1 MYDIKCLGYP
11 EGKSIF
17 QKTKINIKNKT
28 KLEKKSRKYWEN
40 NENIQFFLNNLT
52 QKLNLKKPED
62 WKFITQK
69 QIQKF
74 GGSSLLKKYSLHEIK
89 CLANP
94 NHKNLFIKQKKTNG
108 YWNSIDNIQKF
119 LLDVKEKLNLESI
132 HDWNSITLKQLKQ
145 LGGSSLIQNYSLYEI
160 KCFACP
166 EGKNE
171 FSLPNKPIGY
181 WEKQENIDDFLL
193 LLREKLNL
201 ITAEDWNLITRKQI
215 KLFGGS
221 FLLKKYSM
229 FELKCMAFP
238 QGKSLFYSSKP
249 LITSDGFWENKDN
262 IQNFID
268 MLKLKYNL
276 NSLDDWKRI
285 SKSQIYDNG
294 GFALL
299 SKKNEHL
306 LDQFPEFS
314 FLVPSN
320 NFHFVGKTSQRW
332 LCLQVQNLFPD
343 DEIVEDYF
351 HSEISRKTGLSVQ
364 FDVFVVKKNIAFEY
378 HGKHHY
384 EDIPSGFP
392 PVEVYK
398 NRDKE
403 KEKLCEQFGIQ
414 LIVIPYWWDNSM
426 EPLRKTVLDK
436 ISSFK
441 M

>member
-40 NENIQFFLNNLT
+40 NENIHFFLNNLT
-52 QKLNLKKPED
+52 QKLNLRKPED

-132 HDWNSITLKQLKQ
+132 HDWNSITLKQLKK

-193 LLREKLNL
+193 LLKEKLNL

-221 FLLKKYSM
+221 YLLKKYSM
-229 FELKCMAFP
+229 FELKCMAFFL
-238 QGKSLFYSSKP
+238 K
-249 LITSDGFWENKDN
+249 ENLCF
-262 IQNFID
+262 IQVN
-268 MLKLKYNL
+268 
-276 NSLDDWKRI
+276 
-285 SKSQIYDNG
+285 
-294 GFALL
+294 
-299 SKKNEHL
+299 H
-306 LDQFPEFS
+306 
-314 FLVPSN
+314 
-320 NFHFVGKTSQRW
+320 
-332 LCLQVQNLFPD
+332 
-343 DEIVEDYF
+343 
-351 HSEISRKTGLSVQ
+351 
-364 FDVFVVKKNIAFEY
+364 
-378 HGKHHY
+378 
-384 EDIPSGFP
+384 
-392 PVEVYK
+392 
-398 NRDKE
+398 
-403 KEKLCEQFGIQ
+403 
-414 LIVIPYWWDNSM
+414 
-426 EPLRKTVLDK
+426 
-436 ISSFK
+436 
-441 M
+441 